1 MVKKKDCL
9 RDKKNIENK
18 IKGEN
23 KKESEPI
30 KNEEQLEVLKDEST
44 VAAKKPKEIA
54 LLKDKLDFIFKT
66 FGLNFGSTGKK
77 FLITLAKD
85 EKRLIIIICSLN

>member
-9 RDKKNIENK
+9 RDIKNIENK

-30 KNEEQLEVLKDEST
+30 KNEEQLEVLENEST
-44 VAAKKPKEIA
+44 VADKKPKEVV
-54 LLKDKLDFIFKT
+54 LLKDKLDFIFKN
-66 FGLNFGSTGKK
+66 FGLDFNSTGKN
-77 FLITLAKD
+77 FL
-85 EKRLIIIICSLN
+85 

>member
-30 KNEEQLEVLKDEST
+30 KNEEQLEVLENEST
-44 VAAKKPKEIA
+44 VADKKPKEVV
-54 LLKDKLDFIFKT
+54 LLKDKLDFIFKN
-66 FGLNFGSTGKK
+66 FGLDFNSTEKNF
-77 FLITLAKD
+77 L
-85 EKRLIIIICSLN
+85 